1 MECLLY
7 NVARRMLVDIELV
20 EAAVL
25 GEDVSEGQEITTLAK
40 DYNLIRHPDTVEL
53 KQNNI

>member
-1 MECLLY
+1 MECLLH
-7 NVARRMLVDIELV
+7 NVVRRMLVDTESV
-20 EAAVL
+20 GAAVP
-25 GEDVSEGQEITTLAK
+25 GEDVLEGQEITTLAK